1 MKLIKQI
8 ENLPLEEY
16 LALEAE
22 RVKTVQTPVLFTWI
36 VEPTVIYGK
45 HQIREQEVNDRY
57 CEEHSIRVVQR
68 QSGGGCVYADRGN
81 LMISYVSPSTHS
93 QEVFETFLRM
103 VAGALNRMGYPAVTT
118 AHNDVMVGDRK
129 VAGTACYTTP
139 TGTVVHASMLY
150 EVDMEALERAI
161 TPSAEKLE
169 KHAVASVRQ
178 RVRNLRE
185 IKDLGTMTEFRERIE
200 KEMGRPS
207 LVIFDLDGTLL
218 NTINDLGYA
227 CNHALEACGF
237 PTHTIEEYP
246 RLVGNGVNKLIERA
260 LPEGQKDEE
269 TVLRV
274 RAHFVPYY
282 NAHNCDYTRPYD
294 GIPELLES
302 LKARGCMLAVASNKY
317 QAATEKIVSHFFPG
331 VFDVVLGERE
341 GVPRK
346 PDPQIV
352 RDIEAKLQRDK
363 VPSTYSVLYVGDSLV
378 DQATAANA
386 GVPFVAC
393 SWGFVAREK
402 LVEAGCEHIIDS
414 PRELLCKYENI

>member
-282 NAHNCDYTRPYD
+282 NAHNCDFTRPYD

-352 RDIEAKLQRDK
+352 RDIEAKLQRDE

>member
-1 MKLIKQI
+1 MRVERVI
-8 ENLPLEEY
+8 EGLALEEY

-22 RVKTVQTPVLFTWI
+22 RVKTVLMPVLFTWI

-45 HQIREQEVNDRY
+45 HQIREQEVNERY

-81 LMISYVSPSTHS
+81 LMISYISPSTHS

-118 AHNDVMVGDRK
+118 AHNDVLVGDRK

-218 NTINDLGYA
+218 NTIDDLGYA

-237 PTHTIEEYP
+237 PTHAIEEYP

-269 TVLRV
+269 TVMRV

-282 NAHNCDYTRPYD
+282 NAHNCDFTRPYD

-352 RDIEAKLQRDK
+352 RDIEAKLQRDE

>member
-16 LALEAE
+16 LALEAKM
-22 RVKTVQTPVLFTWI
+22 VQTVQTPVLFTWI

-45 HQIREQEVNDRY
+45 HQIREQEVNERY

-81 LMISYVSPSTHS
+81 LMISYISPSIHS

-118 AHNDVMVGDRK
+118 AHNDVLVGDRK

-218 NTINDLGYA
+218 NTIDDLGYA

-237 PTHTIEEYP
+237 PTHAIEEYP

-282 NAHNCDYTRPYD
+282 NAHNCDFTRPYD

-352 RDIEAKLQRDK
+352 RDIEAKLQRDE

>member
-1 MKLIKQI
+1 MVQ
-8 ENLPLEEY
+8 
-16 LALEAE
+16 
-22 RVKTVQTPVLFTWI
+22 TVQTPVLFTWV
-36 VEPTVIYGK
+36 VEPTVIFGK
-45 HQIREQEVNDRY
+45 HQIREQEVNERY
-57 CEEHSIRVVQR
+57 CKEHSIRVVQR

-118 AHNDVMVGDRK
+118 AHNDVLVGDRK

-185 IKDLGTMTEFRERIE
+185 IKDLGTMTEFRKRIE

-218 NTINDLGYA
+218 NTIDDLGYA

-237 PTHTIEEYP
+237 PTHAIEEYP

-282 NAHNCDYTRPYD
+282 NAHNCDFTRPYD

-352 RDIEAKLQRDK
+352 RDIETKLQRDK
-363 VPSTYSVLYVGDSLV
+363 IPSTYSVLYVGDSLV